1 MFSTINAPFPD
12 VELYEV
18 PAFIADKASNN
29 TVTGQP
35 YFMPALNATNAVYA
49 MYIGTNDLGN
59 NAYLTDSQIAG
70 NNLVSYTDCVFSQ
83 LDKLYSTGARYF
95 VLLNIVPL
103 DLAPLY
109 ANDTAGGVG
118 PNKFWNDKPDNHTA
132 SKYINYIILYI
143 LLFFILIYF
152 F

>member
-1 MFSTINAPFPD
+1 
-12 VELYEV
+12 
-18 PAFIADKASNN
+18 
-29 TVTGQP
+29 
-35 YFMPALNATNAVYA
+35 

-70 NNLVSYTDCVFSQ
+70 NNLVSYTDCVFTQ
-83 LDKLYSTGARYF
+83 LDRLYSTGARYF

-118 PNKFWNDKPDNHTA
+118 ANKFWPDKPDNHTA
-132 SKYINYIILYI
+132 IAEKMMEQVATVNAIFSYRTPYEVGLAGRYPGAEFA
-143 LLFFILIYF
+143 LFDVHRLVSFALTRAYC
-152 F
+152 